1 MPSYQNM
8 TLDQLRTYINTYII
22 QNGLGLIQ
30 GVEHNNVD
38 NNMLDYVIMA
48 PLNWQK
54 AKVYNSTTPVNTS
67 RPVNV
72 FMNTPPTSL
81 IWGDNIYNEFVF
93 INTTTF
99 NIPFSGGKS
108 FYDKNGN
115 IITYIP
121 ANQSLNIMKAE
132 NNLWIQ
138 SNNFSST
145 LPPASIIDH
154 ELNFIVGQG
163 SPIVMNDGDTVLN
176 ITDVNIVINSVKIY
190 LDGSRMYPGATDQ
203 ATYGIVYNSNSV
215 VITFNMDG
223 LGSGVNNGQKFVIDY
238 ETTL

>member
-1 MPSYQNM
+1 M
-8 TLDQLRTYINTYII
+8 TPDQLRTYINTYIV

-30 GVEHNNVD
+30 GQEHNNVD
-38 NNMLDYVIMA
+38 NNMLDFIISA

-72 FMNTPPTSL
+72 FMNTPPATL
-81 IWGDNIYNEFVF
+81 IWGDNIYNEFIF
-93 INTTTF
+93 INTTTY

-115 IITYIP
+115 VITYIP

-132 NNLWIQ
+132 NGLWIQ

-145 LPPASIIDH
+145 STISIQDH
-154 ELNFIVGQG
+154 ELDFTVGQG
-163 SPIVMNDGDTVLN
+163 SPITMNEGDTVLT
-176 ITDVNIVINSVKIY
+176 ISDVNIIINSVKIF
-190 LDGSRMYPGATDQ
+190 LDGGRMYPGATDQ

-223 LGSGVNNGQKFVIDY
+223 EGGGVLNNQKFVIDY
-238 ETTL
+238 ATSF